1 MNLQRYV
8 PVLILFFPAI
18 SIKYLLLAGYFLWPI
33 VTQLQRH
40 TLYAV
45 HGVCGA
51 EWFRETSVCKLV
63 SPLAHGPDA
72 TRYAMAIQ
80 TQFSGFEGLLS
91 GTGEITPLVRSLTEA
106 RVSISDLIVL
116 VRSSTLDSR
125 VVLAEELTACCYRH
139 KSSCERSPEIFR
151 SSSRDCGCAVNE
163 NLLHLLQ
170 HRIPPISALS
180 AYCYTVGNSLRS
192 NECAASDPRIT
203 QAFEQM
209 LFQFQL
215 ALSKAPWMASNL
227 ALRLSCDLAALESNA
242 LTVEHSEVLAA
253 LLTFLGLNRRRV
265 EMLESKRRSL
275 QDITRYRAEA
285 TRYVTSTLSGL
296 MELEQALEVLRSMAQ
311 GAGLIDG
318 VPMEVITCALM
329 KGTERLRQAGGG
341 ETRSFAPS
349 LAAFARAQRHPTMKK
364 GQGFCIPKI
373 LELELPLHN
382 IGIPERGSSPGV
394 GKPSR
399 RATMSSH

>member
-80 TQFSGFEGLLS
+80 TEFSGFEGLLS

-125 VVLAEELTACCYRH
+125 VVLAEELTAVATDTKAAARGLQ
-139 KSSCERSPEIFR
+139 KFFAQVQGTVDVIQ
-151 SSSRDCGCAVNE
+151 AVNE

-215 ALSKAPWMASNL
+215 ALSSLMRRVVQVQGSL
-227 ALRLSCDLAALESNA
+227 DGIESRLEVIRDLAALESNA

-318 VPMEVITCALM
+318 VPMEVITRALM
-329 KGTERLRQAGGG
+329 KGTERLRQAGGS

-349 LAAFARAQRHPTMKK
+349 LAA
-364 GQGFCIPKI
+364 
-373 LELELPLHN
+373 
-382 IGIPERGSSPGV
+382 
-394 GKPSR
+394 
-399 RATMSSH
+399 